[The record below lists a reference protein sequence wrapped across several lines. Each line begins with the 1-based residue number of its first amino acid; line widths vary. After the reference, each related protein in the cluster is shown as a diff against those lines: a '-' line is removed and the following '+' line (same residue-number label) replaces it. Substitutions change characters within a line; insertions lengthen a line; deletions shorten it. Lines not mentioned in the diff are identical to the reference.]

1 MLDCFSSPIVSLHR
15 LTAWTSRGK
24 CRYNLKMVFRTSKAL
39 KSQKGFSL
47 IEVLIALSIMMGS
60 LIVVSMAWSTS
71 QLRIRKM
78 KFNHQAA
85 FLLDYKLADVERF
98 YKDQLARVPDED
110 SGTFE
115 ELGKE
120 YSAFAWKLK
129 SKKFELPDLTPILA
143 QKKNGGDALLA
154 AMMSQMSEYF
164 NQAAKEVTVT
174 VTYTLQKK
182 NVNFSATTFI
192 VDFNQQ
198 LPLPNMGGGALPGGG
213 ADGP

>member
-1 MLDCFSSPIVSLHR
+1 METTLNSPIDSQSL
-15 LTAWTSRGK
+15 
-24 CRYNLKMVFRTSKAL
+24 Y

-47 IEVLIALSIMMGS
+47 IEVLIALSILMGS

-85 FLLDYKLADVERF
+85 FLLDYKLADIERL
-98 YKDQLARVPDED
+98 YKDQLQRIPDED
-110 SGTFE
+110 KGTFE
-115 ELGKE
+115 DLGKE
-120 YSAFAWKLK
+120 YNTFSWSLK
-129 SKKFELPDLTPILA
+129 SKKFELPDLAPLLS
-143 QKKNGGDALLA
+143 QNNNGGNEMI
-154 AMMSQMSEYF
+154 MMMMGQLSEYF

-182 NVNFSATTFI
+182 SVHFSATTFI

-198 LPLPNMGGGALPGGG
+198 LPIPNLGGGDGG
-213 ADGP
+213 AGGS